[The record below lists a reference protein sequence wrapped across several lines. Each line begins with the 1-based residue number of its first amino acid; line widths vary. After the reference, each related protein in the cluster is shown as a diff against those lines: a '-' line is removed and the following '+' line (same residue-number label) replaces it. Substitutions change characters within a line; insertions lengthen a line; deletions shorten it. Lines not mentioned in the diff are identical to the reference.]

1 MRKRRFHRSRLA
13 KAAQAEAG
21 AAGGHDKMITV
32 ELGALFK
39 GEESC
44 VDGEEVEEEVQTRF
58 RFCPPFNYK

>member
-1 MRKRRFHRSRLA
+1 VK
-13 KAAQAEAG
+13 AQAEAG

-58 RFCPPFNYK
+58 RFCPPFNYNRFTKTGSGQT

>member
-1 MRKRRFHRSRLA
+1 VK
-13 KAAQAEAG
+13 AQAEAG